1 MSSHLDGQYIDPT
14 CPSPRLVN
22 WCTCVAITLL
32 FIILLTVSLNH
43 EHENF
48 ENMRIAPSE
57 RIRIRHFLNISSMG
71 GIKNSFTLIKFYCLF
86 FFTILIFINHN
97 VILLMRFTILTI
109 YSMPC
114 KIVAYKSQTS
124 NLKLCNF
131 TILT

>member
-1 MSSHLDGQYIDPT
+1 
-14 CPSPRLVN
+14 
-22 WCTCVAITLL
+22 
-32 FIILLTVSLNH
+32 
-43 EHENF
+43 
-48 ENMRIAPSE
+48 
-57 RIRIRHFLNISSMG
+57 MG
-71 GIKNSFTLIKFYCLF
+71 GIKNSFTHIKFYFLF